1 MLPSMKS
8 QLLASCGLLFATA
21 AAAAQP
27 KYLGMPI
34 KAIDVHMHPGSYD
47 TIGPLGKAFVLES
60 LPKAIPDAV
69 KEQILKTTSE
79 QMLNPYGSMGIKKEC
94 EKAGLTAC
102 GLFAVY
108 APETWGIT
116 TNEVVEGYLTDKRN
130 SNGKGKPY
138 FFGLASISMQNWEM
152 AESFEL
158 DKLRKALKNPGMKGI
173 KLAFIHNN
181 IPLDDPQYDS
191 IYGVAREAK
200 VPVYHH
206 VGSSPLRKLTDFPT
220 LGEAEEYVSS
230 YDPSRLE
237 RVLSA
242 YPDVT
247 FIMGHMGFD
256 FNSEGYNFTPQV
268 YELATRYPNVVLEIS
283 AFGRATYDKD
293 GKAMDSVLRN
303 IKEKGLIDRTIY
315 GSDGPG
321 APGGTEKYLETTL
334 VSMNRVGYSF
344 QEAEAVLSGNARR
357 LFKLD

>member
-1 MLPSMKS
+1 MLPSFS
-8 QLLASCGLLFATA
+8 NQLLAGCGLLLAGV

-27 KYLGMPI
+27 KFLGMPI
-34 KAIDVHMHPGSYD
+34 KAIDIHMHPGSYE
-47 TIGPLGKAFVLES
+47 TIGPLGKAFVLEA
-60 LPKAIPDAV
+60 LPPFIPAAV

-94 EKAGLTAC
+94 EKAGLVAC

-108 APETWGIT
+108 APATWGVT
-116 TNEVVEGYLTDKRN
+116 SNEDVLGYLKDTRN
-130 SNGKGKPY
+130 ADENGKPY
-138 FFGLASISMQNWEM
+138 FFGLASVRMQNWDLR
-152 AESFEL
+152 ESFEL
-158 DKLRKALKNPGMKGI
+158 DNLRQALKTPGMKGI

-181 IPLDDPQYDS
+181 IPLDDAQYDS
-191 IYGVAREAK
+191 VYEVAREFK

-268 YELATRYPNVVLEIS
+268 YELASRYPNVVLEIS
-283 AFGRATYDKD
+283 AFGRSTYDKD
-293 GKAMDSVLRN
+293 GKAMDSVLSN
-303 IKEKGLIDRTIY
+303 IKAKGLISRTIY

-321 APGGTEKYLETTL
+321 APGGTEKYLEATL
-334 VSMNRVGYSF
+334 ASMNRVGYSF
-344 QEAEAVLSGNARR
+344 QEAEAVLSGNTRR
-357 LFKLD
+357 VFRLD